1 MQTSRIRSG
10 FFHVIPCNAGHGPV
24 QAGER
29 NTMYLTARDITKRWT
44 DRNVLDHIDLT
55 IDQNDRI
62 GLVGANGC
70 GKSTLL
76 QVLAGTES
84 CDGQIERM
92 KGLTMHY
99 LPQDPVFSRETV
111 LEELKAHAAAQPE
124 AIEEFE
130 ISSILSRLGLKD
142 QPIRQLSGGQ
152 RKRLALAKAL
162 ITRCQLLLLDE
173 PTNHLD
179 AEMIEWLE
187 NRLRKENQAVLM
199 VTHDRWFLD
208 RTVNQVLELDEGRLY
223 RHDGGY
229 ESYLENKAARQE
241 AKQLAAH
248 KLDRLYKQELE
259 WVRAGVQAR
268 STKSRSRL
276 DRFEELRKQRT
287 KVQERSLKL
296 VPMASRLGKKS
307 LAWQDLAFAWPDGPE
322 LFHDVSYQMKKQER
336 LGFIGPNGC
345 GKSTLFKVLAG
356 RLKPVKGFVETGET
370 VKTGWFGQGELT
382 DDLSQTVISYIE
394 KTAQTIPWDGQEFTA
409 AQMLEKFLIPR
420 SMQHLPL
427 GRLSGGERRRVY
439 LLKVLMEA
447 PNVLFLDEPTNDLD
461 LVTLDI
467 LEDYLDGFPGIV
479 LTVSHDRYFMDRV
492 CDSVFVFQPDGTL
505 RQYMGGYTEYRE
517 REKEEK
523 EERKQEQNRRSAQRP
538 RLTKQGLTYME
549 KKELAA
555 LPQQMEELQAAIDS
569 LNEQMGSPMAF
580 EELQVLTEKRDVLEN
595 ELAQAESRWL
605 ELEEKQEGRE

>member
-1 MQTSRIRSG
+1 
-10 FFHVIPCNAGHGPV
+10 
-24 QAGER
+24 
-29 NTMYLTARDITKRWT
+29 MYLTARDITKRWT

-84 CDGQIERM
+84 CDGQVERM

-111 LEELKAHAAAQPE
+111 LEEMKAHAAAQPE

-142 QPIRQLSGGQ
+142 QPIHQLSGGQ

-523 EERKQEQNRRSAQRP
+523 EERKQEQNRRSEQRP

>member
-10 FFHVIPCNAGHGPV
+10 FFHVIPCNAGHDPV

-84 CDGQIERM
+84 CDGQVERM

-111 LEELKAHAAAQPE
+111 LEEMKAHAAAQPE

-382 DDLSQTVISYIE
+382 EDLSQTVISYIE

-523 EERKQEQNRRSAQRP
+523 EERKQEQNRRSEQRP

>member
-1 MQTSRIRSG
+1 
-10 FFHVIPCNAGHGPV
+10 
-24 QAGER
+24 
-29 NTMYLTARDITKRWT
+29 MYLTARDITKRWT

-111 LEELKAHAAAQPE
+111 LEEMKAHAAAQPE

-142 QPIRQLSGGQ
+142 QPIHQLSGGQ

-307 LAWQDLAFAWPDGPE
+307 LAWQDVAFAWPDGPE

-580 EELQVLTEKRDVLEN
+580 EELQVLTEKRDILEN

-605 ELEEKQEGRE
+605 ELEEKQEGQE

>member
-1 MQTSRIRSG
+1 
-10 FFHVIPCNAGHGPV
+10 
-24 QAGER
+24 
-29 NTMYLTARDITKRWT
+29 MYLTARDITKRWT

-99 LPQDPVFSRETV
+99 LPQEPVFSRETV
-111 LEELKAHAAAQPE
+111 LEEMKAHAAAQPE

-142 QPIRQLSGGQ
+142 QPIHQLSGGQ

-307 LAWQDLAFAWPDGPE
+307 LAWQDVAFAWPDGPE

-382 DDLSQTVISYIE
+382 EDLSQTVISYIE
-394 KTAQTIPWDGQEFTA
+394 KTAQTIPWGGQEFTA

-523 EERKQEQNRRSAQRP
+523 EERKQEQNRRSEQRP

-580 EELQVLTEKRDVLEN
+580 EELQVLTEKRDILEN

-605 ELEEKQEGRE
+605 ELEEKQEGQE

>member
-1 MQTSRIRSG
+1 M
-10 FFHVIPCNAGHGPV
+10 PCNAGHDPV

-84 CDGQIERM
+84 CDGQVERM

-111 LEELKAHAAAQPE
+111 LEEMKAHAAAQPE

-307 LAWQDLAFAWPDGPE
+307 LAWQDVAFAWPDGPE

-523 EERKQEQNRRSAQRP
+523 EERKQEHNRRSEQRP

>member
-10 FFHVIPCNAGHGPV
+10 FFHVMPCNAGHDPV

-84 CDGQIERM
+84 CDGQVERM

-111 LEELKAHAAAQPE
+111 LEEMKAHAAAQPE

-382 DDLSQTVISYIE
+382 EDLSQTVISYIE

-523 EERKQEQNRRSAQRP
+523 EERKQEQHRRSAQRP

>member
-1 MQTSRIRSG
+1 
-10 FFHVIPCNAGHGPV
+10 
-24 QAGER
+24 
-29 NTMYLTARDITKRWT
+29 MYLTARDITKRWT

-111 LEELKAHAAAQPE
+111 LEEMKAHAAAQPE

-276 DRFEELRKQRT
+276 DRFEELRKRRT

-555 LPQQMEELQAAIDS
+555 LPQQMEELQAAIDN

>member
-1 MQTSRIRSG
+1 
-10 FFHVIPCNAGHGPV
+10 
-24 QAGER
+24 
-29 NTMYLTARDITKRWT
+29 MYLTARDITKRWT

-99 LPQDPVFSRETV
+99 LPQEPVFSRETV
-111 LEELKAHAAAQPE
+111 LEEMKAHAAAQPE

-276 DRFEELRKQRT
+276 DRFEELRKRRT

-296 VPMASRLGKKS
+296 VPMARRLGKKS
-307 LAWQDLAFAWPDGPE
+307 LAWQDLAFAWPGGPE

-382 DDLSQTVISYIE
+382 EDLSQTVISYIE
-394 KTAQTIPWDGQEFTA
+394 KTAQTIPWGGQEFTA

-523 EERKQEQNRRSAQRP
+523 EERKQEQNRRSEQRP

-580 EELQVLTEKRDVLEN
+580 EELQVLTEKRDILEN

-605 ELEEKQEGRE
+605 ELEEKQEGQE

>member
-1 MQTSRIRSG
+1 
-10 FFHVIPCNAGHGPV
+10 
-24 QAGER
+24 
-29 NTMYLTARDITKRWT
+29 MYLTARDITKRWT

-111 LEELKAHAAAQPE
+111 LEEMKAHAAAQPE

-382 DDLSQTVISYIE
+382 EDLSQTVISYIE

-420 SMQHLPL
+420 PMQHLPL

-523 EERKQEQNRRSAQRP
+523 EERKQEQHRRSAQRP

>member
-1 MQTSRIRSG
+1 
-10 FFHVIPCNAGHGPV
+10 
-24 QAGER
+24 
-29 NTMYLTARDITKRWT
+29 MYLTARDITKRWT

-84 CDGQIERM
+84 CDGQVERM

-99 LPQDPVFSRETV
+99 LPQEPVFSRETV
-111 LEELKAHAAAQPE
+111 LEEMKAHAAAQPE

-130 ISSILSRLGLKD
+130 ISSILSRLGLKN

-276 DRFEELRKQRT
+276 DRFEELRKRRT

-296 VPMASRLGKKS
+296 VPMARRLGKKS

-382 DDLSQTVISYIE
+382 EDLSQTVISYIE
-394 KTAQTIPWDGQEFTA
+394 KTAQTIPWGGQEFTA

-523 EERKQEQNRRSAQRP
+523 EERKQEQNRRSEQRP

-549 KKELAA
+549 KKELAT

>member
-1 MQTSRIRSG
+1 
-10 FFHVIPCNAGHGPV
+10 
-24 QAGER
+24 
-29 NTMYLTARDITKRWT
+29 MYLTARDITKRWT

-111 LEELKAHAAAQPE
+111 LEEMKAHAAAQPE

-307 LAWQDLAFAWPDGPE
+307 LAWQDVAFAWPDGPE

-382 DDLSQTVISYIE
+382 EDLSQTVISYIE
-394 KTAQTIPWDGQEFTA
+394 KTAQTTPWGGEEFTA

-569 LNEQMGSPMAF
+569 LNEQMGTPMAF

>member
-10 FFHVIPCNAGHGPV
+10 FFHVIPCNAGHDPV

-111 LEELKAHAAAQPE
+111 LEEMKAHAAAQPE

-142 QPIRQLSGGQ
+142 QPIHQLSGGQ

-276 DRFEELRKQRT
+276 DRFEELRKRRT

-296 VPMASRLGKKS
+296 VPMARRLGKKS

-382 DDLSQTVISYIE
+382 EDLSQTVISYIE
-394 KTAQTIPWDGQEFTA
+394 KTAQTIPWGGQEFTA

-523 EERKQEQNRRSAQRP
+523 EERKQEQNRRSEQRP

-549 KKELAA
+549 KKELAT

-580 EELQVLTEKRDVLEN
+580 EELQVLTEKRDILEN

-605 ELEEKQEGRE
+605 ELEEKQEGQE

>member
-1 MQTSRIRSG
+1 
-10 FFHVIPCNAGHGPV
+10 
-24 QAGER
+24 
-29 NTMYLTARDITKRWT
+29 MYLTARDITKRWT

-111 LEELKAHAAAQPE
+111 LEEMKAHAAAQPE

-409 AQMLEKFLIPR
+409 AQILEKFLIPR

-439 LLKVLMEA
+439 LLKVLMEP

>member
-1 MQTSRIRSG
+1 
-10 FFHVIPCNAGHGPV
+10 
-24 QAGER
+24 
-29 NTMYLTARDITKRWT
+29 MYLTARDITKRWT

-111 LEELKAHAAAQPE
+111 LEEMKAHAAAQPE

-276 DRFEELRKQRT
+276 DRFEELRKRRT

-382 DDLSQTVISYIE
+382 EDLSQTVISYIE

-523 EERKQEQNRRSAQRP
+523 EERKQEQNRRSEQRP

>member
-1 MQTSRIRSG
+1 M
-10 FFHVIPCNAGHGPV
+10 PCNAGHDPV

-84 CDGQIERM
+84 CDGQVERM

-111 LEELKAHAAAQPE
+111 LEEMKAHAAAQPE

-382 DDLSQTVISYIE
+382 EDLSQTVISYIE

-523 EERKQEQNRRSAQRP
+523 EERKQEQHRRSAQRP

>member
-1 MQTSRIRSG
+1 M
-10 FFHVIPCNAGHGPV
+10 PCNAGHDPV

-111 LEELKAHAAAQPE
+111 LEEMKAHAAAQPE

-382 DDLSQTVISYIE
+382 EDLSQTVISYIE

-523 EERKQEQNRRSAQRP
+523 EERKQEQNRRSEQRP

>member
-10 FFHVIPCNAGHGPV
+10 FFHVMPCNAGHDPV

-111 LEELKAHAAAQPE
+111 LEEMKAHAAAQPE

-382 DDLSQTVISYIE
+382 EDLSQTVISYIE

-523 EERKQEQNRRSAQRP
+523 EERKQEQHRRSAQRP

>member
-10 FFHVIPCNAGHGPV
+10 FFHVMPCNAGHDPV

-84 CDGQIERM
+84 CDGQVERM

-111 LEELKAHAAAQPE
+111 LEEMKAHAAAQPE

-130 ISSILSRLGLKD
+130 ISFILSRLGLKD

-382 DDLSQTVISYIE
+382 EDLSQTVISYIE

-523 EERKQEQNRRSAQRP
+523 EERKQEQHRRSAQRP

>member
-10 FFHVIPCNAGHGPV
+10 FFHVIPCNAGHDPV

-84 CDGQIERM
+84 CDGQVERM

-111 LEELKAHAAAQPE
+111 LEEMKAHAAAQPE

-382 DDLSQTVISYIE
+382 EDLSQTVISYIE

-523 EERKQEQNRRSAQRP
+523 EERKQEQHRRSAQRP

>member
-10 FFHVIPCNAGHGPV
+10 FFHVIPCNAGHDPV

-111 LEELKAHAAAQPE
+111 LEEMKAHAAAQPE

-142 QPIRQLSGGQ
+142 QPIHQLSGGQ

-276 DRFEELRKQRT
+276 DRFEELRKRRT

-296 VPMASRLGKKS
+296 VPMARRLGKKS
-307 LAWQDLAFAWPDGPE
+307 LAWQYLAFAWPDGPE

-382 DDLSQTVISYIE
+382 EDLSQTVISYIE
-394 KTAQTIPWDGQEFTA
+394 KTAQTIPWGGQEFTA

-523 EERKQEQNRRSAQRP
+523 EERKQEQNRRSEQRP

-549 KKELAA
+549 KKELAT

-580 EELQVLTEKRDVLEN
+580 EELQVLTEKRDILEN

-605 ELEEKQEGRE
+605 ELEEKQEGQE

>member
-1 MQTSRIRSG
+1 
-10 FFHVIPCNAGHGPV
+10 
-24 QAGER
+24 
-29 NTMYLTARDITKRWT
+29 MYLTARDITKRWT

-111 LEELKAHAAAQPE
+111 LEEMKAHAAAQPE

-307 LAWQDLAFAWPDGPE
+307 LAWQDVAFAWPDGPE

-382 DDLSQTVISYIE
+382 EDLSQTVISYIE
-394 KTAQTIPWDGQEFTA
+394 KAAQTTPWGGQEFTA

-569 LNEQMGSPMAF
+569 LNEQMGTPMAF

>member
-1 MQTSRIRSG
+1 
-10 FFHVIPCNAGHGPV
+10 
-24 QAGER
+24 
-29 NTMYLTARDITKRWT
+29 MYLTARDITKRWT

-111 LEELKAHAAAQPE
+111 LEEMKAHAAAQPE

-382 DDLSQTVISYIE
+382 EDLSQTVISYIE

-517 REKEEK
+517 RVKEEK
-523 EERKQEQNRRSAQRP
+523 EERKQEQNRRSEQRP

>member
-10 FFHVIPCNAGHGPV
+10 FFHVIPCNAGHDPV

-111 LEELKAHAAAQPE
+111 LEEMKAHAAAQPE

-142 QPIRQLSGGQ
+142 QPIHQLSGGQ

-287 KVQERSLKL
+287 KDQERSLKL

-356 RLKPVKGFVETGET
+356 RLKPMKGFVETGET

-382 DDLSQTVISYIE
+382 EDLSQTVISYIE

-523 EERKQEQNRRSAQRP
+523 EERKQEQNRRSEQRP

>member
-10 FFHVIPCNAGHGPV
+10 FFHVIPCNAGHDPV

-84 CDGQIERM
+84 CDGQVERM

-99 LPQDPVFSRETV
+99 LPQEPVFSRETV
-111 LEELKAHAAAQPE
+111 LEEMKAHAAAQPE

-276 DRFEELRKQRT
+276 DRFEELRKRRT

-296 VPMASRLGKKS
+296 VPMARRLGKKS

-382 DDLSQTVISYIE
+382 EDLSQTVISYIE
-394 KTAQTIPWDGQEFTA
+394 KTAQTIPWGGQEFTA

-523 EERKQEQNRRSAQRP
+523 EERKQEQNRRSEQRP

-580 EELQVLTEKRDVLEN
+580 EELQVLTEKRDILEN

-605 ELEEKQEGRE
+605 ELEEKQEGQE

>member
-1 MQTSRIRSG
+1 
-10 FFHVIPCNAGHGPV
+10 
-24 QAGER
+24 
-29 NTMYLTARDITKRWT
+29 MYLTARDITKRGT

-84 CDGQIERM
+84 CDGQVERM

-111 LEELKAHAAAQPE
+111 LEEMKAHAAAQPE

-382 DDLSQTVISYIE
+382 EDLSQTVISYIE

-523 EERKQEQNRRSAQRP
+523 EERKQEQHRRSAQRP

>member
-1 MQTSRIRSG
+1 
-10 FFHVIPCNAGHGPV
+10 
-24 QAGER
+24 
-29 NTMYLTARDITKRWT
+29 MYLTARDITKRWT

-99 LPQDPVFSRETV
+99 LPQEPVFSRETV
-111 LEELKAHAAAQPE
+111 LEEMKAHAAAQPE

-276 DRFEELRKQRT
+276 DRFEELRKRRT

-296 VPMASRLGKKS
+296 VPMARRLGKKS

-382 DDLSQTVISYIE
+382 EDLSQTVISYIE
-394 KTAQTIPWDGQEFTA
+394 KTAQTIPWGGQEFTA

-517 REKEEK
+517 REKEKK
-523 EERKQEQNRRSAQRP
+523 EERKQEQNRRSEQRP

-549 KKELAA
+549 KKELAT

-580 EELQVLTEKRDVLEN
+580 EELQVLTEKRDILEN

-605 ELEEKQEGRE
+605 ELEEKQEGQE

>member
-10 FFHVIPCNAGHGPV
+10 FFHVMPCNAGHDPV

-84 CDGQIERM
+84 CDGQVERM

-111 LEELKAHAAAQPE
+111 LEEMKAHAAAQPE

-356 RLKPVKGFVETGET
+356 RLKPMKGFVETGET

-382 DDLSQTVISYIE
+382 EDLSQTVISYIE

-523 EERKQEQNRRSAQRP
+523 EERKQEQHRRSAQRP

>member
-1 MQTSRIRSG
+1 
-10 FFHVIPCNAGHGPV
+10 
-24 QAGER
+24 
-29 NTMYLTARDITKRWT
+29 MYLTARDITKRWT

-62 GLVGANGC
+62 GLVEANGC

-84 CDGQIERM
+84 CDGQVERM

-111 LEELKAHAAAQPE
+111 LEEMKAHAAAQPE

-276 DRFEELRKQRT
+276 DRFEELRKRRT

-296 VPMASRLGKKS
+296 VPMARRLGKKS

-382 DDLSQTVISYIE
+382 EDLSQTVISYIE
-394 KTAQTIPWDGQEFTA
+394 KTAQTIPWGGQEFTA

-523 EERKQEQNRRSAQRP
+523 EERKQEQNRRSEQRP

-549 KKELAA
+549 KKELAT

-580 EELQVLTEKRDVLEN
+580 EELQVLTEKRDILEN

-605 ELEEKQEGRE
+605 ELEEKQEGQE

>member
-1 MQTSRIRSG
+1 
-10 FFHVIPCNAGHGPV
+10 
-24 QAGER
+24 
-29 NTMYLTARDITKRWT
+29 MYLTARDITKRWT

-84 CDGQIERM
+84 CDGQVERM

-99 LPQDPVFSRETV
+99 LPQEPVFSRETV
-111 LEELKAHAAAQPE
+111 LEEMKAHAAAQPE

-248 KLDRLYKQELE
+248 KLDKLYKQELE

-276 DRFEELRKQRT
+276 DRFEELRKRRT

-296 VPMASRLGKKS
+296 VPMARRLGKKS

-382 DDLSQTVISYIE
+382 EDLSQTVISYIE

-523 EERKQEQNRRSAQRP
+523 EERKQEQNRRSEQRP

-549 KKELAA
+549 KKELAT

>member
-1 MQTSRIRSG
+1 MLTSRIRSG
-10 FFHVIPCNAGHGPV
+10 FFHVMPCNAGHDPV

-111 LEELKAHAAAQPE
+111 LEEMKAHAAAQPE

>member
-1 MQTSRIRSG
+1 
-10 FFHVIPCNAGHGPV
+10 
-24 QAGER
+24 
-29 NTMYLTARDITKRWT
+29 MYLTARDITKRWT

-76 QVLAGTES
+76 QVLAGSES

-111 LEELKAHAAAQPE
+111 LEEMKAHAAAQPE

-142 QPIRQLSGGQ
+142 QPIHQLSGGQ

-356 RLKPVKGFVETGET
+356 RLKPMKGFVETGET

-382 DDLSQTVISYIE
+382 EDLSQTVISYIE

-523 EERKQEQNRRSAQRP
+523 EERKQEQNRRSEQRP

>member
-1 MQTSRIRSG
+1 
-10 FFHVIPCNAGHGPV
+10 
-24 QAGER
+24 
-29 NTMYLTARDITKRWT
+29 MYLTARDITKRWT

-111 LEELKAHAAAQPE
+111 LEEMKAHAAAQPE

-142 QPIRQLSGGQ
+142 QPIHQLSGGQ

-307 LAWQDLAFAWPDGPE
+307 LAWQDVAFAWPDGPE

>member
-1 MQTSRIRSG
+1 
-10 FFHVIPCNAGHGPV
+10 
-24 QAGER
+24 
-29 NTMYLTARDITKRWT
+29 MYLTARDITKRWT

-76 QVLAGTES
+76 QILAGTES

-99 LPQDPVFSRETV
+99 LPQEPVFSRETV
-111 LEELKAHAAAQPE
+111 LEEMKAHAAAQPE

-276 DRFEELRKQRT
+276 DRFEELRKRRT

-296 VPMASRLGKKS
+296 VPMARRLGKKS
-307 LAWQDLAFAWPDGPE
+307 LAWQDLAFAWPDGPG

-382 DDLSQTVISYIE
+382 EDLSQTVISYIE
-394 KTAQTIPWDGQEFTA
+394 KTAQTIPWGGQEFTA

-523 EERKQEQNRRSAQRP
+523 EERKQEQNRRSEQRP

>member
-1 MQTSRIRSG
+1 
-10 FFHVIPCNAGHGPV
+10 
-24 QAGER
+24 
-29 NTMYLTARDITKRWT
+29 MYLTARDITKRWT

-111 LEELKAHAAAQPE
+111 LEEMKAHAAAQPE

-276 DRFEELRKQRT
+276 DRFEELRKRRT

-296 VPMASRLGKKS
+296 VPMARRLGKKS

-382 DDLSQTVISYIE
+382 EDLSQTVISYIE
-394 KTAQTIPWDGQEFTA
+394 KTAQTIPWGGQEFTA

-523 EERKQEQNRRSAQRP
+523 EERKQEQNRRSEQRP

-580 EELQVLTEKRDVLEN
+580 EELQVLTEKRDILEN

-605 ELEEKQEGRE
+605 ELEEKQEGQE

>member
-10 FFHVIPCNAGHGPV
+10 FFHVMPCNAGHDPV

-84 CDGQIERM
+84 CDGQVERM

-111 LEELKAHAAAQPE
+111 LEEMKAHAAAQPE

-356 RLKPVKGFVETGET
+356 RLKPMKGFVETGET

-382 DDLSQTVISYIE
+382 EDLSQTVISYIE

-523 EERKQEQNRRSAQRP
+523 EERKQEQNRRSEQRP

>member
-1 MQTSRIRSG
+1 
-10 FFHVIPCNAGHGPV
+10 
-24 QAGER
+24 
-29 NTMYLTARDITKRWT
+29 MYLTARDITKRWT

-84 CDGQIERM
+84 CDGQVERM

-99 LPQDPVFSRETV
+99 LPQEPVFSRETV
-111 LEELKAHAAAQPE
+111 LEEMKAHAAAQPE

-296 VPMASRLGKKS
+296 VPMARRLGKKS

-382 DDLSQTVISYIE
+382 EDLSQTVISYIE
-394 KTAQTIPWDGQEFTA
+394 KTAQTTPWGGQEFTA

-569 LNEQMGSPMAF
+569 LNEQMGTPMAF

>member
-1 MQTSRIRSG
+1 
-10 FFHVIPCNAGHGPV
+10 
-24 QAGER
+24 
-29 NTMYLTARDITKRWT
+29 MYLTARDITKRWT

-84 CDGQIERM
+84 CDGQVERM

-111 LEELKAHAAAQPE
+111 LEEMKAHAAAQPE

-276 DRFEELRKQRT
+276 DRFEELRKRRT

-296 VPMASRLGKKS
+296 VPMARRLGKKS

-382 DDLSQTVISYIE
+382 EDLSQTVISYIE
-394 KTAQTIPWDGQEFTA
+394 KTAQTTPWGGQEFTA

-569 LNEQMGSPMAF
+569 LNEQMGTPMAF

>member
-10 FFHVIPCNAGHGPV
+10 FFHVIPCNAGHDPV

-99 LPQDPVFSRETV
+99 LPQEPVFSRETV
-111 LEELKAHAAAQPE
+111 LEEMKAHAAAQPE

-142 QPIRQLSGGQ
+142 RPIRQLSGGQ

-276 DRFEELRKQRT
+276 DRFEELRKRRT

-296 VPMASRLGKKS
+296 VPMARRLGKKS

-370 VKTGWFGQGELT
+370 VTTGWFGQGELT
-382 DDLSQTVISYIE
+382 EDLSQTVISYIE

-523 EERKQEQNRRSAQRP
+523 EERKQEQNRRSEQRP

>member
-1 MQTSRIRSG
+1 
-10 FFHVIPCNAGHGPV
+10 
-24 QAGER
+24 
-29 NTMYLTARDITKRWT
+29 MYLTARDITKRWT

-84 CDGQIERM
+84 CDGQVERM

-111 LEELKAHAAAQPE
+111 LEEMKAHAAAQPE

-356 RLKPVKGFVETGET
+356 RLKPMKGFVETGET

-382 DDLSQTVISYIE
+382 EDLSQTVISYIE

-523 EERKQEQNRRSAQRP
+523 EERKQEQHRRSAQRP